1 MSPNPVPFYLALLLI
16 SSPVLA
22 KPPTQVAISFI
33 EALSPRDTT
42 SSETFRA
49 EFTSSVELGRNLTAT
64 SLRKCGFEIK
74 PTLHLF
80 DANDQLQA
88 FERAKDA
95 QTAGHWMIVG
105 PRRSNHYLLVVK
117 GAPETPSVSIMASS
131 SEVEKLAPLHLSV
144 YPSNGMLASGAAN
157 VLQEL
162 AQSKSSRNYFSVVSA
177 DCHACTDFSEQFDRE
192 AGRLR
197 LTKLGQQT
205 VVGDSPD
212 PAAIAAAVASAKPS
226 FVLLPNYSKVSALLM
241 GAIHARLPDVRFIG
255 GDGWGDQ
262 KFGFVE
268 RNPAVQDAPG
278 VTVRGFPPANLGLAT
293 FALGRRALK
302 PGKTAGFI
310 PSSGAGLAILRVF
323 EGLER
328 ILCDHKPPTASAFK
342 TSFERNGPKQFTAPW
357 GVNAYQL
364 RSGEIRFWKR
374 LRTGSTRNP

>member
-1 MSPNPVPFYLALLLI
+1 MSPSQIRFYLPLLLI
-16 SSPVLA
+16 SFPVFA
-22 KPPTQVAISFI
+22 KSPTQVPITFI

-49 EFTSSVELGRNLTAT
+49 EFKSSVELGRSLTAA
-64 SLRKCGFEIK
+64 SLKTCGFEIK

-95 QTAGHWMIVG
+95 QNSGHWMIVG
-105 PRRSNHYLLVVK
+105 PRRSNHYLLVAK

-144 YPSNGMLASGAAN
+144 YPSNGMLASGAAT
-157 VLQEL
+157 VLLEL
-162 AQSKSSRNYFSVVSA
+162 GKSKASRNYFSVVSA
-177 DCHACTDFSEQFDRE
+177 DCHACIDFSEQFDRE
-192 AGRLR
+192 AKRFG

-205 VVGDSPD
+205 IVGDSPD
-212 PAAIAAAVASAKPS
+212 PAPIVAAVASAKPS

-241 GAIHARLPDVRFIG
+241 GAIHNRVPDVRFIG

-268 RNPAVQDAPG
+268 RNPAVQAAPG
-278 VTVRGFPPANLGLAT
+278 VTVRGFPPAKTGLST
-293 FALGRRALK
+293 FPLGRRVLMT
-302 PGKTAGFI
+302 GKDAGFI

-328 ILCDHKPPTASAFK
+328 LLCDGKPPTASAFK
-342 TSFERNGPKQFTAPW
+342 ATFEKIGPKQFTAPW

-374 LRTGSTRNP
+374 LRADRIRSP